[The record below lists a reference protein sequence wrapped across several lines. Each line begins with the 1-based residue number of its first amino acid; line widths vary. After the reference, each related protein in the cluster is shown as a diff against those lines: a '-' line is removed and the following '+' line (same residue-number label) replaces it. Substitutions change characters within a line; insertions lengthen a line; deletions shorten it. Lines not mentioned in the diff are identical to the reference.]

1 MDYMMS
7 ENLFIKSEGE
17 INMSFEYTF
26 PPTDQR
32 EIENL
37 EEKYN
42 IKLPDEYR
50 QFLLLNN
57 GGKAEKRRFVTNDAG
72 KEGTVES
79 SIVLFFP
86 LTTETNLNLEE
97 MFNKYNLG
105 KVVPSHF
112 FPIGYSIGES
122 LVCLLLE
129 GEGKGNLYY
138 CDMDYFEQ
146 DNELLDEDIKF
157 IAKDFTTFIKE
168 LKAPPKS

>member
-1 MDYMMS
+1 M
-7 ENLFIKSEGE
+7 N
-17 INMSFEYTF
+17 FEYAF
-26 PPTDQR
+26 PPTSPR
-32 EIENL
+32 EIENF

-42 IKLPDEYR
+42 IKLPDEYK

-57 GGKAEKRRFVTNDAG
+57 GGKAEKRRFVTNDG
-72 KEGTVES
+72 RKEGIVES
-79 SIVLFFP
+79 SVVLFFP
-86 LTTETNLNLEE
+86 LFTETKPNLEE

-122 LVCLLLE
+122 LVCLLVE
-129 GEGKGNLYY
+129 GEEKGNIYY

-146 DNELLDEDIKF
+146 DNGLLDEEIKF
-157 IAKDFTTFIKE
+157 IAKDFSTFLNE